1 MVAYKFI
8 QLKLGRN
15 FPCINHMPEC
25 REKGGF
31 PRAGKTNNHVAQFSH
46 GNTSSVVRLSNRSN
60 SLLSRMGRR
69 TSANGCRTGPCN
81 QLRTNASTPKADG
94 NARLGARA
102 AMSQN
107 VRSRSRG

>member
-46 GNTSSVVRLSNRSN
+46 GNTSSVVRPLTVAVPVHATNCAPMPRHRRQMETLGSV
-60 SLLSRMGRR
+60 LGLQCPRMSDREVVVQR
-69 TSANGCRTGPCN
+69 
-81 QLRTNASTPKADG
+81 
-94 NARLGARA
+94 
-102 AMSQN
+102 
-107 VRSRSRG
+107 